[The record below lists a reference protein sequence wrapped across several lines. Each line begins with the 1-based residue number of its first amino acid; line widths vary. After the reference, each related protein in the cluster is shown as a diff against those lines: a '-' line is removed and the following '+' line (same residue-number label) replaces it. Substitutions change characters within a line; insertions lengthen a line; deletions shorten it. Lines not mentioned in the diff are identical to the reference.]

1 METVSLCSNRP
12 QKRLTVNTQL
22 NKLII
27 EQEKIKG
34 RGLRAVEQ

>member
-1 METVSLCSNRP
+1 MESMS
-12 QKRLTVNTQL
+12 QKRPTVNTQL

-27 EQEKIKG
+27 EQEKIKV